1 MSSLLRPPVPS
12 PDRPSLRWHQL
23 YGSAAALAL
32 SEAMRVDGRLYVVV
46 ADGARALERLS
57 AELRFYAGEDAQLLT
72 FPDWEVLPYELFS
85 PHPDI
90 TSERLRA
97 LFELPSAR
105 SGCLVVAADTLM
117 QRLPPRAYVQARA
130 FELAVGQTLGLDAFR
145 ERLIEA
151 GYASVSQVTSPGEF
165 AVRGS
170 LLDVFP
176 MGSADPLRIDLFGED
191 IEAIRRF
198 DPETQRS
205 LDSLD
210 RVRLLPARE
219 VPLDSEA
226 VRGFRRRFRTRF
238 EGDPTQAAV
247 YRGVSEGLAPPGI
260 EFYLPLF
267 FDETATLFDY
277 LPADAVIVRDVALS
291 GALVKDWHDV
301 EARYEDRRYDLERP
315 ILAPGELFLAPQ
327 ELERRM
333 GAFNAITLDAF
344 KADLE
349 TGGARDEVRN
359 FPTAAPRELRAD
371 ARAEHP
377 CAPLEKFLDRF
388 GGRVLIAADSP
399 GRREVLQEMLRNQQ
413 LEATPVSGWA
423 PFADSTTPLAL
434 TIAPDIEGLTLTEPP
449 VAVISEAQL
458 FGARAR
464 QERRRKRAAVD
475 PEAILRDLQNL
486 TPGAPVVHEEY
497 GVGRYVGLQPMEVAG
512 QHGEFLVLEYLDGD
526 RVYVPVHALHLVTR
540 YTGAAPESAP
550 LHKLGTDQWAK
561 ARKRA
566 AEQIR
571 DVAAELLDLY
581 ARRRARQGLKL
592 VVPESEY
599 QAFANAFPFEETA
612 DQAEAI
618 RQVISDLQSER
629 PMDRIVCGDVGF
641 GKTEVA
647 MRAAFAAVQAGR
659 QVALLVPTTLLAQQ
673 HLANFRDRFA
683 DWPVRIESLSRFGSG
698 RETQVVIDGIE
709 AGVVDI
715 VIATHRLLHAH
726 ARFKDLGLIIV
737 DEEHRFGVRDKE
749 RLQAL
754 RAEVHVLTL
763 TATPIPRTLN
773 MALGGLRDLS
783 LITTP
788 PAERLAIKTFVTEWH
803 NATLREAALRELRRG
818 GQMYF
823 VHNEV
828 RSIDKIAAEIQA
840 LVPEASVRVG
850 HGQMRERDLEQLM
863 VDFYHRRFN
872 LLVCTTIIESG
883 IDVPSANT
891 IMINRAERIGLAQ
904 LHQLRGR
911 VGRSHHRAY
920 AYLITPPRPAL
931 SADAIKRLEAIE
943 SMEELGAGFV
953 LATHDL
959 EIRGAGELLGE
970 RQSGQMTEIGLALY
984 LDLLEE
990 AVRALKEGREPALD
1004 KPLAADAEVELRLPA
1019 FLPEAYIGDVH
1030 VRLSLYKRIGSAGSG
1045 EELDDLTAEIF
1056 DRFGPLPPSAQHL
1069 LRVARLKL
1077 TARALGV
1084 RRLDV
1089 GPQGGYVLFEE
1100 RNAIDP
1106 AAVIRMLQ
1114 KNPREYRLE
1123 GPLKLRVTRALAT
1136 EEARF
1141 EFAAALLRSLEPAA
1155 RPGAAA
1161 TEPSTVAVAP
1171 TAPEHKSTA
1180 SANRSSAPE
1189 RQPTAPEA
1197 RPATAGRKPAA
1208 PERKKG

>member
-1 MSSLLRPPVPS
+1 MSALLRPPVPS
-12 PDRPSLRWHQL
+12 AEQPALRWHQL

-32 SEAMRVDGRLYVVV
+32 AEAMRGDSRLYVIVV
-46 ADGARALERLS
+46 DGARALDQLS
-57 AELRFYAGEDAQLLT
+57 AELRFFAGDKLNLLT
-72 FPDWEVLPYELFS
+72 FPDWEVLPYDLFS

-90 TSERLRA
+90 TSDRLRA
-97 LFELPSAR
+97 LYELPQTKH
-105 SGCLVVAADTLM
+105 GCLVVAADTLM
-117 QRLPPRAYVQARA
+117 QRLPPRSYVQARA
-130 FELAVGQTLGLDAFR
+130 FELKVGQKLGLETFR
-145 ERLIEA
+145 QRLVEA

-165 AVRGS
+165 AMRGS

-176 MGSADPLRIDLFGED
+176 MGSADPLRIDLFDED

-205 LDSLD
+205 LDSLES
-210 RVRLLPARE
+210 VRLLPARE
-219 VPLDSEA
+219 VTLDAEG
-226 VRGFRRRFRTRF
+226 VKGFRRRFRTRF
-238 EGDPTQAAV
+238 EGDPTQSSV
-247 YRGVSEGLAPPGI
+247 YRGVSEALAPPGI

-267 FDETATLFDY
+267 FDETSTLFDY
-277 LPADAVIVRDVALS
+277 LPPSAVIVRDAALA
-291 GALVKDWHDV
+291 GALVKDWQDI
-301 EARYEDRRYDLERP
+301 ETRYEDRRHDIERP
-315 ILAPGELFLAPQ
+315 VLTPQ
-327 ELERRM
+327 ELFMTPEDLEARI
-333 GAFNAITLDAF
+333 GQFKLITLDAF
-344 KADLE
+344 KVDTE
-349 TGGARDEVRN
+349 TAGSHGNVRN
-359 FPTAAPRELRAD
+359 FPTSAPRELRAD

-377 CAPLEKFLDRF
+377 FAPFSTFMGGF
-388 GGRVLIAADSP
+388 GGRVLITADSP
-399 GRREVLQEMLRNQQ
+399 GRREVLHEMLRDAGLQTASAAGWDEFTKS
-413 LEATPVSGWA
+413 EA
-423 PFADSTTPLAL
+423 PLAL
-434 TIAPDIEGLTLTEPP
+434 TVAPDIQGLTLTDPP
-449 VAVISEAQL
+449 VAIISEAQL

-486 TPGAPVVHEEY
+486 TAGSPVVHEVY

-512 QHGEFLVLEYLDGD
+512 QSGEFLVLEYQDGD

-550 LHKLGTDQWAK
+550 LHKLGSDQWAK

-581 ARRRARQGLKL
+581 ARRKAQQGLKL
-592 VVPESEY
+592 PLQEHDY
-599 QAFANAFPFEETA
+599 QTFANAFPFEETA

-618 RQVISDLQSER
+618 RAVLNDLQSDR

-647 MRAAFAAVQAGR
+647 MRAAFAAVGAGK
-659 QVALLVPTTLLAQQ
+659 QVVVLAPTTLLVQQ
-673 HLANFRDRFA
+673 HVANFRDRFA
-683 DWPVRIESLSRFGSG
+683 DWPIRIEALSRFGTSK
-698 RETQVVIDGIE
+698 ETQSVIEGFE
-709 AGVVDI
+709 RGTVDI

-726 ARFKDLGLIIV
+726 ARPKDLGLIIV

-749 RLQAL
+749 RMQAL

-788 PAERLAIKTFVTEWH
+788 PQERLAIKTFVTEWH
-803 NATLREAALRELRRG
+803 APTLREAALRELRRG

-828 RSIDKIAAEIQA
+828 RTIEKMANDVQA
-840 LVPEASVRVG
+840 LVPEASVRFG

-863 VDFYHRRFN
+863 VDFYHRKFN

-883 IDVPSANT
+883 IDVPTANT
-891 IMINRAERIGLAQ
+891 IMINKAERMGLAQ

-920 AYLITPPRPAL
+920 AYLIAPPRASL
-931 SADAIKRLEAIE
+931 SGDSKKRLEAIE

-990 AVRALKEGREPALD
+990 AVRALKEGREPVLD
-1004 KPLAADAEVELRLPA
+1004 KPLAAETEVELRLPA
-1019 FLPEAYIGDVH
+1019 FLPETYIGDVH
-1030 VRLSLYKRIGSAGSG
+1030 VRLALYKRVAAADSATD
-1045 EELDDLTAEIF
+1045 LDDLTSEMI
-1056 DRFGPLPPSAQHL
+1056 DRFSMPPPQAQNL
-1069 LRVARLKL
+1069 LRIARLKL
-1077 TARALGV
+1077 TARAMGI
-1084 RRLDV
+1084 RRLDL
-1089 GPQGGYVLFEE
+1089 GPQGGTVMFEE
-1100 RNAIDP
+1100 RNSVDP
-1106 AAVIRMLQ
+1106 VAVIRMLQ
-1114 KNPREYRLE
+1114 RSPREYRLD
-1123 GPLKLRVTRALAT
+1123 GPLKLKVSRPL
-1136 EEARF
+1136 EKDEARF
-1141 EFAAALLRSLEPAA
+1141 EFATDLLKRLEAPTPGATPAA
-1155 RPGAAA
+1155 GKPG
-1161 TEPSTVAVAP
+1161 TPAP
-1171 TAPEHKSTA
+1171 PKK
-1180 SANRSSAPE
+1180 
-1189 RQPTAPEA
+1189 
-1197 RPATAGRKPAA
+1197 AGRISA
-1208 PERKKG
+1208 